1 MTSRLPWRQFGDNF
15 PHLSYSKIG
24 PFLES
29 PRALGPLGPT
39 QSSQIQ
45 LTYTSQHQPDT
56 SQPFPG
62 PHKMFPFFGHFFPN
76 FKANVSTCFPAIF
89 RLPRNFP
96 AGYSCPTR
104 STLTSPRPRIMTSR
118 LPWRQ
123 FGDNFPH
130 LSYSKIGPFLG
141 SPRALGPL
149 GPTQSSQIQ
158 LTYTSQHQPDTSQ
171 PFPGPHKMFPFFG
184 HFFPNFKANVSTC
197 FPAIFRLPRNFPAG
211 YSCPTRSTLTSPR
224 PRIMTSRLPW
234 RQFGDNFPHL
244 SYSKI
249 GPFLGSPRALGPLGP
264 TQSSQIQ
271 LTYTSQHQPDTSQPF
286 PGPHKMFPF
295 FGHFFPNFKANVST
309 CFPAIF
315 RLPRNFPA
323 GYSCPTRS
331 TITSPRPRIMTSRL
345 PWRQFGDNFP
355 HLSYSKIGPFLG
367 SPRAL
372 GPLGPTQSSQIQ
384 LTYTSQHQPDTSQ
397 PFPGPHKMFP
407 FFGHFFPNFKAN
419 VSTCFPA
426 IFRLPRNFPA
436 GYSCP
441 TRSTLTSPRPRIMT
455 SRLPWRQ
462 FGDNFPHLSYS
473 KIGPFL
479 GSPRALGPL
488 GPTQSSQ
495 IQLTYT
501 SQHQPDTS
509 QPFPGPHKMF
519 PFFGHFFPNFKA
531 NVSTCFSAIFRL
543 PRNFPAGY
551 SCPTR
556 STLTSPRPRIMTS
569 RLPWRQFGDNFPH
582 LSYSKI
588 GPFLGSPRALG
599 PLGPTQSSQIQL
611 TYTSQHQP
619 DTSQPFPGPHKMF
632 PFFGHF
638 FPISRQMFPR
648 VSRPFFGSHGTSRPV
663 IPALRGRHLLPHAQ
677 GS

>member
-1 MTSRLPWRQFGDNF
+1 MMISRLPWRQFGDNL

-24 PFLES
+24 PFLGS

-249 GPFLGSPRALGPLGP
+249 GPFLGSPKALGPLGP

-271 LTYTSQHQPDTSQPF
+271 LTYTSQRQPDTSQPF
-286 PGPHKMFPF
+286 SGPNKMFPF

-309 CFPAIF
+309 CFPAI
-315 RLPRNFPA
+315 
-323 GYSCPTRS
+323 C
-331 TITSPRPRIMTSRL
+331 
-345 PWRQFGDNFP
+345 
-355 HLSYSKIGPFLG
+355 
-367 SPRAL
+367 
-372 GPLGPTQSSQIQ
+372 
-384 LTYTSQHQPDTSQ
+384 
-397 PFPGPHKMFP
+397 
-407 FFGHFFPNFKAN
+407 
-419 VSTCFPA
+419 
-426 IFRLPRNFPA
+426 RLPRNFPA

-462 FGDNFPHLSYS
+462 IGDNFPHLSYS

-488 GPTQSSQ
+488 GPT
-495 IQLTYT
+495 
-501 SQHQPDTS
+501 
-509 QPFPGPHKMF
+509 
-519 PFFGHFFPNFKA
+519 
-531 NVSTCFSAIFRL
+531 
-543 PRNFPAGY
+543 
-551 SCPTR
+551 
-556 STLTSPRPRIMTS
+556 
-569 RLPWRQFGDNFPH
+569 
-582 LSYSKI
+582 
-588 GPFLGSPRALG
+588 
-599 PLGPTQSSQIQL
+599 
-611 TYTSQHQP
+611 
-619 DTSQPFPGPHKMF
+619 
-632 PFFGHF
+632 
-638 FPISRQMFPR
+638 
-648 VSRPFFGSHGTSRPV
+648 
-663 IPALRGRHLLPHAQ
+663 
-677 GS
+677 

>member
-1 MTSRLPWRQFGDNF
+1 MT
-15 PHLSYSKIG
+15 
-24 PFLES
+24 
-29 PRALGPLGPT
+29 PLDIRILRP
-39 QSSQIQ
+39 
-45 LTYTSQHQPDT
+45 YN
-56 SQPFPG
+56 
-62 PHKMFPFFGHFFPN
+62 GHFSSFL
-76 FKANVSTCFPAIF
+76 AIF

-96 AGYSCPTR
+96 AGYSCSTR

-331 TITSPRPRIMTSRL
+331 TLTSPRPKIMTSRL

-519 PFFGHFFPNFKA
+519 PFFECTN
-531 NVSTCFSAIFRL
+531 NLQYDC
-543 PRNFPAGY
+543 
-551 SCPTR
+551 
-556 STLTSPRPRIMTS
+556 
-569 RLPWRQFGDNFPH
+569 
-582 LSYSKI
+582 
-588 GPFLGSPRALG
+588 
-599 PLGPTQSSQIQL
+599 
-611 TYTSQHQP
+611 
-619 DTSQPFPGPHKMF
+619 
-632 PFFGHF
+632 
-638 FPISRQMFPR
+638 
-648 VSRPFFGSHGTSRPV
+648 
-663 IPALRGRHLLPHAQ
+663 
-677 GS
+677 